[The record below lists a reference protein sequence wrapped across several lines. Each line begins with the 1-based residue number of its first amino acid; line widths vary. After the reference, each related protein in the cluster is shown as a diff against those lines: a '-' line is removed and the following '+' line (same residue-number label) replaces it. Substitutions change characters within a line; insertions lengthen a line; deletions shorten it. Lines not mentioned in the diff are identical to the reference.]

1 MKLKGYLDHINILV
15 ENDKSI
21 LDLDVV
27 YLKDADDYDY
37 DDGVQGV
44 DVTPCVTTVDDEGY
58 WDDESENKVFLLN

>member
-1 MKLKGYLDHINILV
+1 MKLKDYLDHINKLL

-27 YLKDADDYDY
+27 YLKDDEGN
-37 DDGVQGV
+37 DGVQGV